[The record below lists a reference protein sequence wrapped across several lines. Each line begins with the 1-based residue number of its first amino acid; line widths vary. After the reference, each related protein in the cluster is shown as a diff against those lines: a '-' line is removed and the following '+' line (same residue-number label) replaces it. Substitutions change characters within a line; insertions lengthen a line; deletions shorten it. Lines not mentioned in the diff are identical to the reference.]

1 MVGLMSLFGIH
12 AKIRTIIGIIFGV
25 ILAFGGFVLT
35 IILLIVGA
43 GMATLIGVVLL
54 VFGLIIIG
62 LGFLGLSQIN
72 KYY

>member
-1 MVGLMSLFGIH
+1 MSLFGVH

-25 ILAFGGFVLT
+25 ILAFGGFLLT
-35 IILLIVGA
+35 IILLIAGA